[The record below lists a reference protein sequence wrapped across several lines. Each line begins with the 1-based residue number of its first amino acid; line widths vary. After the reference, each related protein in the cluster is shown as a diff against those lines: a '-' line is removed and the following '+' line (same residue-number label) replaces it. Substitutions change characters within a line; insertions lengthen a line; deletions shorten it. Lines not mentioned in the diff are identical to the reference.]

1 MKLVTLVVKP
11 FLLADVVAA
20 AMEAGAGG
28 ATVSEV
34 KGFGRQGGHSETY
47 RGSEYRIEMV
57 PKSCIEVRRPR
68 RQGRRGAGRHHRGG
82 PHRQDRRRQGC
93 GCATSSEVVRVRTGE
108 TGADAV

>member
-1 MKLVTLVVKP
+1 VKLLTLVVKP

-57 PKSCIEVRRPR
+57 PKSRIEVIVPDDKVDAVMAATTAAARTGKIGDGKAWVRDV
-68 RQGRRGAGRHHRGG
+68 
-82 PHRQDRRRQGC
+82 DR
-93 GCATSSEVVRVRTGE
+93 VVRVRTGE